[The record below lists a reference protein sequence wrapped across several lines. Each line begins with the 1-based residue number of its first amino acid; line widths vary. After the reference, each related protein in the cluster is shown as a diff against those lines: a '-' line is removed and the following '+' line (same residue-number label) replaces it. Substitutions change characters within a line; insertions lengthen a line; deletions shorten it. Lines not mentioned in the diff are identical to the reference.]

1 MPLVLS
7 QKKDLVKEMTTL
19 LSDADVVLTADYSGL
34 TSNELNELRKTTREA
49 GVFVKLVKN
58 NMLKM
63 ALKESQFASMS
74 ENVSGPQIVAVGKED
89 AGKFAKSI
97 QEFIDKHENLKPR
110 AINYQGQDLDISELK
125 KLASLPTYE
134 EAISKLL
141 SVMQGPIQKLMGTI
155 KAVPNKL
162 VRTIDAVKASKN

>member
-1 MPLVLS
+1 MPLNLI
-7 QKKDLVKEMTTL
+7 QKQDLVKEMAAIL
-19 LSDADVVLTADYSGL
+19 NDAEVVLTADYSGL

-63 ALKESQFASMS
+63 ALKESRFSSMS
-74 ENVSGPQIVAVGKED
+74 ESVSGPQIVAVGKED

-97 QEFIDKHENLKPR
+97 KEFADKHENLIPK
-110 AINYQGQDLDISELK
+110 AINYQGQDLDISDLK

-134 EAISKLL
+134 EAISQLL
-141 SVMQGPIQKLMGTI
+141 SVMQGPIQKLMGTMQ
-155 KAVPNKL
+155 AVPSKL
-162 VRTIDAVKASKN
+162 VRTVDAVKVSKN

>member
-1 MPLVLS
+1 MPLNLS
-7 QKKDLVKEMTTL
+7 QKQELVKAMSAVL
-19 LSDADVVLTADYSGL
+19 NDAEVVLTADYSGL
-34 TSNELNELRKTTREA
+34 TANELNELRKTTREA

-63 ALKESQFASMS
+63 ALNESQFSSMS
-74 ENVSGPQIVAVGKED
+74 DRISGPQIIAVGKED

-97 QEFIDKHENLKPR
+97 KDFIDQHENLKPS
-110 AINYQGQDLDISELK
+110 AINYQGKDLDVNELK

-141 SVMQGPIQKLMGTI
+141 SVMQAPIQKLMGTMN
-155 KAVPNKL
+155 AVPSKL

>member
-1 MPLVLS
+1 MPLNLS
-7 QKKDLVKEMTTL
+7 QKKDLVKEMSTV
-19 LSDADVVLTADYSGL
+19 LSDAEVVLTADYSGL
-34 TSNELNELRKTTREA
+34 TSNELNQLRKTTREA
-49 GVFVKLVKN
+49 GVFIKLVKN

-63 ALKESQFASMS
+63 ALKDSQFASMA

-97 QEFIDKHENLKPR
+97 KEFIDKHENLKPR

-141 SVMQGPIQKLMGTI
+141 SVMQGPIQKLMGTMQAI
-155 KAVPNKL
+155 PSKL
-162 VRTIDAVKASKN
+162 VRTVDAVKASKN

>member
-1 MPLVLS
+1 MFF
-7 QKKDLVKEMTTL
+7 
-19 LSDADVVLTADYSGL
+19 
-34 TSNELNELRKTTREA
+34 R
-49 GVFVKLVKN
+49 
-58 NMLKM
+58 
-63 ALKESQFASMS
+63 AL
-74 ENVSGPQIVAVGKED
+74 
-89 AGKFAKSI
+89 
-97 QEFIDKHENLKPR
+97 FIDKHENLKPK

-141 SVMQGPIQKLMGTI
+141 SVMQGPIQKLMGTM

>member
-1 MPLVLS
+1 MPLNLS
-7 QKKDLVKEMTTL
+7 QKQDLVKEMASV
-19 LSDADVVLTADYSGL
+19 LSDAEVVLTADYTGL

-63 ALKESQFASMS
+63 ALKESQFSSMS
-74 ENVSGPQIVAVGKED
+74 DNVSGPQIIAIGKED

-97 QEFIDKHENLKPR
+97 KDFIDKHENLKPQ
-110 AINYQGQDLDISELK
+110 AINYQGKDLDISELK

-134 EAISKLL
+134 EAIAKLL
-141 SVMQGPIQKLMGTI
+141 SVMQGPIKKLMGTMQ
-155 KAVPNKL
+155 AVPSKL
-162 VRTIDAVKASKN
+162 VRTIDAVKTSKN

>member
-1 MPLVLS
+1 MPLNLT
-7 QKKDLVKEMTTL
+7 QKQNLVKEMASI
-19 LSDADVVLTADYSGL
+19 LSNAEVVLTADYSGL

-49 GVFVKLVKN
+49 GVFLKLVKN

-63 ALKESQFASMS
+63 ALKDSQFSSMS
-74 ENVSGPQIVAVGKED
+74 ENISGPQIVAVGKED
-89 AGKFAKSI
+89 DGKFAKSI
-97 QEFIDKHENLKPR
+97 KEFADKHENLKPR
-110 AINYQGQDLDISELK
+110 AIYYQGQDLDISELK

-141 SVMQGPIQKLMGTI
+141 SVMQGPIQKLMGTM

>member
-1 MPLVLS
+1 MPLNLS
-7 QKKDLVKEMTTL
+7 QKKDLVKEMSTV
-19 LSDADVVLTADYSGL
+19 LSEADVVLTADYTGL
-34 TSNELNELRKTTREA
+34 TSNELNQLRKTTREA
-49 GVFVKLVKN
+49 GVFIKLVKN

-63 ALKESQFASMS
+63 ALKDSQFASMA

-97 QEFIDKHENLKPR
+97 KEFIDKHENLKPK

-141 SVMQGPIQKLMGTI
+141 SVMQGPIQKLMGTM

>member
-1 MPLVLS
+1 MPLNLT
-7 QKKDLVKEMTTL
+7 QKQDLVKEMAAVL
-19 LSDADVVLTADYSGL
+19 NDAEVVLTADYSGL
-34 TSNELNELRKTTREA
+34 TANELNELRKATREA

-63 ALKESQFASMS
+63 ALKESQFSSMS
-74 ENVSGPQIVAVGKED
+74 DNVFGPQIIAVGKED
-89 AGKFAKSI
+89 AGKFAKSLKD
-97 QEFIDKHENLKPR
+97 FIDKHENLKPK

-141 SVMQGPIQKLMGTI
+141 SVMQGPIKKLMGTMH
-155 KAVPNKL
+155 AVPSKL

>member
-1 MPLVLS
+1 MPLNLT
-7 QKKDLVKEMTTL
+7 QKQDLVKEMTAVL
-19 LSDADVVLTADYSGL
+19 NDAEVVLTADYSGL
-34 TSNELNELRKTTREA
+34 TANELNELRKSTREA

-63 ALKESQFASMS
+63 ALKESRFSSMS
-74 ENVSGPQIVAVGKED
+74 ENVFWPQIVAVGKED

-97 QEFIDKHENLKPR
+97 KEFIDKHENLTPK

-141 SVMQGPIQKLMGTI
+141 SVMQGPIKKLMGTMQ
-155 KAVPNKL
+155 AVPGKL

>member
-1 MPLVLS
+1 MPLNLT
-7 QKKDLVKEMTTL
+7 QKQDLVKEMTAVL
-19 LSDADVVLTADYSGL
+19 NDADVVLTADYSGL
-34 TSNELNELRKTTREA
+34 TANELNELRKSTREA

-63 ALKESQFASMS
+63 ALKESQFSSMS
-74 ENVSGPQIVAVGKED
+74 ENIFGPQIVAVGKED

-97 QEFIDKHENLKPR
+97 KEFIDKHENLKPK

-134 EAISKLL
+134 
-141 SVMQGPIQKLMGTI
+141 
-155 KAVPNKL
+155 
-162 VRTIDAVKASKN
+162 

>member
-1 MPLVLS
+1 MPLNFT
-7 QKKDLVKEMTTL
+7 QKQNLVKEMTAVL
-19 LSDADVVLTADYSGL
+19 NDAEVVLTADYSGL
-34 TSNELNELRKTTREA
+34 TANELNELRKSTREA

-63 ALKESQFASMS
+63 ALKESQFSSMS
-74 ENVSGPQIVAVGKED
+74 ENIFGPQIVAVGKED

-97 QEFIDKHENLKPR
+97 KEFIDKHENLKPK
-110 AINYQGQDLDISELK
+110 AINYQGQDLDISELQ

-141 SVMQGPIQKLMGTI
+141 SVMQGPIKKLMGTMQ
-155 KAVPNKL
+155 AVPGKL

>member
-1 MPLVLS
+1 MPLNLT
-7 QKKDLVKEMTTL
+7 QKQDLVKEMAAIL
-19 LSDADVVLTADYSGL
+19 NDAEVVLTADYSGL
-34 TSNELNELRKTTREA
+34 TANELNELRKSTREA

-63 ALKESQFASMS
+63 ALKESQFSSMS
-74 ENVSGPQIVAVGKED
+74 ENIFGPQIVAVGKED

-97 QEFIDKHENLKPR
+97 KEFIDKHENLKPK

-141 SVMQGPIQKLMGTI
+141 SVMQGPIKKLMGTMQ
-155 KAVPNKL
+155 AVPGKL
-162 VRTIDAVKASKN
+162 VRTIYAVKASKN

>member
-1 MPLVLS
+1 MPLNLT
-7 QKKDLVKEMTTL
+7 QKQELVKEMASIL
-19 LSDADVVLTADYSGL
+19 NGAEFVLTADYSGL

-63 ALKESQFASMS
+63 ALKESQFSSMS
-74 ENVSGPQIVAVGKED
+74 EHISGPQIIAVGKED

-97 QEFIDKHENLKPR
+97 KDFTDKHENLKPK

-141 SVMQGPIQKLMGTI
+141 SVMQGPIQKLMGTMQ
-155 KAVPNKL
+155 AVPSKL
-162 VRTIDAVKASKN
+162 VRTVDAVKVLKN

>member
-1 MPLVLS
+1 
-7 QKKDLVKEMTTL
+7 
-19 LSDADVVLTADYSGL
+19 
-34 TSNELNELRKTTREA
+34 
-49 GVFVKLVKN
+49 
-58 NMLKM
+58 MLKM
-63 ALKESQFASMS
+63 ALKDSQFASMA

-97 QEFIDKHENLKPR
+97 KEFIDKHENLKPK

-141 SVMQGPIQKLMGTI
+141 SVMQGPIQKLMGTM

>member
-1 MPLVLS
+1 MPLNLT
-7 QKKDLVKEMTTL
+7 QKKDLVKEMAVI
-19 LSDADVVLTADYSGL
+19 LSDAEVVLTADYSGL

-49 GVFVKLVKN
+49 GVFLKLVKN

-63 ALKESQFASMS
+63 ALKDSQFSSMS
-74 ENVSGPQIVAVGKED
+74 ENISGPQIVAVGKED

-97 QEFIDKHENLKPR
+97 KEFADKHENLIPK

-141 SVMQGPIQKLMGTI
+141 SVMQGPIQKLMGTMQ
-155 KAVPNKL
+155 AVPSKL
-162 VRTIDAVKASKN
+162 VRTVDAVKASKN

>member
-1 MPLVLS
+1 MPLNLS
-7 QKKDLVKEMTTL
+7 QKKDLVKEISKV
-19 LSDADVVLTADYSGL
+19 LSDAEVVLTADYSGL

-63 ALKESQFASMS
+63 ALKESQFSSMS

-97 QEFIDKHENLKPR
+97 KDFIDKHENLKPR
-110 AINYQGQDLDISELK
+110 AINYQGQDLDINELK

-141 SVMQGPIQKLMGTI
+141 SVMQGPIQKLMGTM

>member
-1 MPLVLS
+1 MPLNLS
-7 QKKDLVKEMTTL
+7 QKKDLVKEISTV
-19 LSDADVVLTADYSGL
+19 LSDAEVVLTADYSGL
-34 TSNELNELRKTTREA
+34 TANELNQLTKTTREA
-49 GVFVKLVKN
+49 GVFIKLVKN

-63 ALKESQFASMS
+63 ALKDSQSASMA

-97 QEFIDKHENLKPR
+97 KDFIDKHENLKPK
-110 AINYQGQDLDISELK
+110 AINYQGKDLDISELK

-141 SVMQGPIQKLMGTI
+141 SVMQGPIQKLMGTM

>member
-1 MPLVLS
+1 MPLNLS
-7 QKKDLVKEMTTL
+7 QKKDLVKEMSEV
-19 LSDADVVLTADYSGL
+19 LSDAEVVLTADYSGL

-63 ALKESQFASMS
+63 ALKESQFSSMS

-97 QEFIDKHENLKPR
+97 KDFIDKHENLKPR
-110 AINYQGQDLDISELK
+110 AINYQGQDLDINELK

-141 SVMQGPIQKLMGTI
+141 SVMQGPIQKLMGTM

-162 VRTIDAVKASKN
+162 VRTFDAVKASKN

>member
-1 MPLVLS
+1 MYKR
-7 QKKDLVKEMTTL
+7 Q
-19 LSDADVVLTADYSGL
+19 DYSGL
-34 TSNELNELRKTTREA
+34 TSNELNELRKSTREA

-63 ALKESQFASMS
+63 ALNESQFSSMS
-74 ENVSGPQIVAVGKED
+74 DSISGPQIIAVGKED

-97 QEFIDKHENLKPR
+97 KDFIDQHENLKPS
-110 AINYQGQDLDISELK
+110 AINYQGKDLDVNELK

-141 SVMQGPIQKLMGTI
+141 SVMQAPIQKLMGTMN
-155 KAVPNKL
+155 AVPSKL
-162 VRTIDAVKASKN
+162 VRTIDAVKAAKN

>member
-1 MPLVLS
+1 MPLNLS
-7 QKKDLVKEMTTL
+7 QKKDLVKEMATVF
-19 LSDADVVLTADYSGL
+19 SDAEVVLTADYSGL

-63 ALKESQFASMS
+63 ALKDSQFSSMS

-97 QEFIDKHENLKPR
+97 KDFIDKHENLKPK

-134 EAISKLL
+134 EAIAKLL
-141 SVMQGPIQKLMGTI
+141 SVMQGPIQKLRGTM

-162 VRTIDAVKASKN
+162 VRTIDAVRVSKN

>member
-1 MPLVLS
+1 MPLNLS
-7 QKKDLVKEMTTL
+7 QKKDLVKEMTTV
-19 LSDADVVLTADYSGL
+19 LSDAEVVLTADYSGL
-34 TSNELNELRKTTREA
+34 SSNELNELRKTTREA

-63 ALKESQFASMS
+63 ALKDSQFASMS

-97 QEFIDKHENLKPR
+97 KEFIDKHENLKPR
-110 AINYQGQDLDISELK
+110 AINYLGQDLDISELK

-134 EAISKLL
+134 EAIARLL
-141 SVMQGPIQKLMGTI
+141 SVMQGPIQKLMGTM

-162 VRTIDAVKASKN
+162 VRTIDAVRVSKN

>member
-1 MPLVLS
+1 MPLNLS
-7 QKKDLVKEMTTL
+7 QKKDLVKELSTV
-19 LSDADVVLTADYSGL
+19 LSDAEVVLTADYSGL
-34 TSNELNELRKTTREA
+34 TANELNELRKTTREA
-49 GVFVKLVKN
+49 GVFIKLVKN

-63 ALKESQFASMS
+63 ALKDSQFASMT
-74 ENVSGPQIVAVGKED
+74 ENVSGPQIIAVGKED

-97 QEFIDKHENLKPR
+97 KEFIDKHENLKPK
-110 AINYQGQDLDISELK
+110 AINYQGKDLDISELK

-141 SVMQGPIQKLMGTI
+141 SVMQGPIQKLMGTM

>member
-1 MPLVLS
+1 
-7 QKKDLVKEMTTL
+7 
-19 LSDADVVLTADYSGL
+19 
-34 TSNELNELRKTTREA
+34 
-49 GVFVKLVKN
+49 VKLVKN

-63 ALKESQFASMS
+63 ALKESRFSSMS
-74 ENVSGPQIVAVGKED
+74 ENVFGPQIVAVGKED

-97 QEFIDKHENLKPR
+97 KEFIDKHENLKPK

-141 SVMQGPIQKLMGTI
+141 SVMQGPIKKLMGTMQ
-155 KAVPNKL
+155 AVPGKL

>member
-1 MPLVLS
+1 MPLNLS
-7 QKKDLVKEMTTL
+7 QKKDLVKEMATV
-19 LSDADVVLTADYSGL
+19 LSDAEVVLTADYSGL

-63 ALKESQFASMS
+63 ALKDSQFSSMS

-97 QEFIDKHENLKPR
+97 KDFIDKHENLKPK
-110 AINYQGQDLDISELK
+110 AINYLGQDLDISELK

-134 EAISKLL
+134 EAIARLL
-141 SVMQGPIQKLMGTI
+141 SVMQGPIQKLMGTM

-162 VRTIDAVKASKN
+162 VRTIDAVRVSKN

>member
-1 MPLVLS
+1 MPLDLS
-7 QKKDLVKEMTTL
+7 QKKELVKEITTV

-155 KAVPNKL
+155 NAVPNKL

>member
-1 MPLVLS
+1 MPLNLT
-7 QKKDLVKEMTTL
+7 QKQDLVKEMTAVL
-19 LSDADVVLTADYSGL
+19 NDAEVVLTADYSGL
-34 TSNELNELRKTTREA
+34 TANELNELRKSTREA

-63 ALKESQFASMS
+63 ALKESQFSSMS
-74 ENVSGPQIVAVGKED
+74 ENIFGPQIVAVGKED

-97 QEFIDKHENLKPR
+97 KEFIDKHENLKPK
-110 AINYQGQDLDISELK
+110 AINYHGQDLDINELN

-141 SVMQGPIQKLMGTI
+141 SVMQGPIKKLMGTMQ
-155 KAVPNKL
+155 AVPSKL